1 MRTHSYSERDYAFGQ
16 AMMTLRTAIRLTQVD
31 LARLL
36 GVSRGAVLSWEAGS
50 SYPKAEH
57 LKRFVALGVQQQA
70 FAAGR
75 EEEEIRALWQAAHQ
89 KVLLDEQWLSTLL
102 GQRPPSLPRVA
113 PGPGEGARPRE
124 LPEAQPV
131 RGRRVEWG
139 QALEVPSFY
148 GRQPEL
154 ATLEQWI
161 MQERCRVV
169 SVLGMGGIGKSA
181 LAVTLMH
188 RVVEHFEVVLF
199 RSLRDAPS
207 CEAWL
212 SDCLQ
217 VLSPQVPTVDSRS
230 IMGSASLERRL
241 SLLLERLRER
251 RALLVLDNLE
261 TLLQEGEI
269 GGHYRP
275 GFEGYGQVLRRVGE
289 TAHQSCLLLTSREKP
304 AGLVPLEGT
313 RTLRLAGLD
322 AIACEQLL
330 EEKEVVGTPEERARL
345 VEAYAG
351 NPLALKV
358 VAETIVDLF
367 NGEIGPFLKQGTVIF
382 GGIQELLA
390 EQISRLSAV
399 EQTVLRWLAIGR
411 EPLSLEELEA
421 LLVAPRL
428 QGQVL
433 AAVDT
438 LRRRS
443 LIERGKSPGSLTLHA
458 AVLEYVTGLL
468 IEEATSEL
476 VQGRLSRLI
485 EHGLVQAGAR
495 EDVRQTQERLIVAP
509 VLARLRSIYPG
520 RTEVE
525 EHLLALLA
533 QLRERAEYAQG
544 YGPANLVA
552 LLRQQRGHLRGLDL
566 SQLAFRGAYLQGVEM
581 QDTTLS
587 GATLRDTVFTEA
599 LDATWS
605 VAISKNG
612 QYWAAGSRRG
622 EVRVWREEGQ
632 TLHLVWHAHTDTV
645 SALAFG
651 PDERRLASGSLDGT
665 ITLWELERGTLSEVQ
680 VSPLWTVW
688 QTTRVTSLAFA
699 PDGRT
704 LASSGYDA
712 IVRLWDPQSGTHL
725 QALPHPGLVFSL
737 AWSPDGRL
745 LASGGLDGRIQ
756 VWEMQT
762 TQPATR
768 VAVLQGHTNLVRG
781 LAFAPDGTQLASA
794 SLDRTVRLW
803 DVEGERCLHT
813 LEGHT
818 ERVHTVAW
826 SSDGRTVASG
836 GFDAMIWLW
845 DVERG
850 SYRAVLQ
857 GHTTTVYSIAF
868 TPDSH
873 SLLSGSEDGTL
884 RVWDVASGQC
894 VRLVQGH
901 AVCLYD
907 VAWSPDGPASS
918 PYYLS
923 PRQGGSSQIASAGS
937 DTLVTVWD
945 VTGGTP
951 PRVLRGHGWIV
962 YGVGWSP
969 DGQYL
974 ASSGWDNTIRLWD
987 PATGTCVQVLQDS
1000 DHPDNVFRGVAWSPD
1015 GRRLSSGSN
1024 LHGVQV
1030 WDMTTRTQRWV
1041 SRTHPTWIRRVAWSP
1056 DGTRLA
1062 SGGEDGNLYVW
1073 NALDGTL
1080 RQRLQGHRGMVASV
1094 VWSPDG
1100 ARLASGGGSRGSG
1113 EVFVWD
1119 AHSGERLHTF
1129 AGYPGSVFAV
1139 DWSPSGELLVS
1150 GDSDG
1155 VLRWW
1160 DVQRGEHLT
1169 MREGHQGAVQ
1179 SLRISPDGHR
1189 LASCGDDGA
1198 VKVWDLERAE
1208 LLRTLR
1214 RDRPYER
1221 LTITGVK
1228 GLTEAQ
1234 KATLR
1239 ALGAIEEIALPL

>member
-16 AMMTLRTAIRLTQVD
+16 AMITLRTATRLTQVE
-31 LARLL
+31 LAQLL
-36 GVSRGAVLSWEAGS
+36 GISRGAVLSWEAGS

-57 LKRFVALGVQQQA
+57 LKRFIALGVQQQA

-113 PGPGEGARPRE
+113 PGPSEGA
-124 LPEAQPV
+124 QPARV
-131 RGRRVEWG
+131 RRVEWE

-161 MQERCRVV
+161 VQERCRVV

-207 CEAWL
+207 CEAL
-212 SDCLQ
+212 LADCLQ
-217 VLSPQVPTVDSRS
+217 VLSPQVPTVDPRF
-230 IMGSASLERRL
+230 IVWSASLERCL

-304 AGLVPLEGT
+304 ASLVSLEGT
-313 RTLRLAGLD
+313 RSSVRALRLTGLD
-322 AIACEQLL
+322 TVACEQLL
-330 EEKEVVGTPEERARL
+330 EEKEVVGTPEERVRL

-358 VAETIVDLF
+358 VAETIADLF
-367 NGEIGPFLKQGTVIF
+367 AGEIGPFLKQGTAIF
-382 GGIQELLA
+382 GSIQELLA

-411 EPLSLEELEA
+411 EPLSLEELLG
-421 LLVAPRL
+421 LLVAPKP

-433 AAVDT
+433 AAVDS

-443 LIERGKSPGSLTLHA
+443 LIERGKLPGSLTLHA
-458 AVLEYVTGLL
+458 VVLEYVTGLL

-476 VQGRLSRLI
+476 VQGRLTRLI
-485 EHGLVQAGAR
+485 EHGLCQAGAR

-509 VLARLRSIYPG
+509 ILARLRSMHPG
-520 RTEVE
+520 RAEVE

-533 QLRERAEYAQG
+533 LLRERAEYAQG

-552 LLRQQRGHLRGLDL
+552 LLRQQRGHLCGLDL
-566 SQLAFRGAYLQGVEM
+566 SRLSLRGAYLQGVEM
-581 QDTTLS
+581 QDTSLAE
-587 GATLRDTVFTEA
+587 ATFRDTAFTEA
-599 LDATWS
+599 LDATWT
-605 VAISKNG
+605 VAISRKG
-612 QYWAAGSRRG
+612 RYWAAGSRQG
-622 EVRVWREEGQ
+622 EVRVWREAGQ
-632 TLHLVWHAHTDTV
+632 TLHLLWQAHTDMV
-645 SALAFG
+645 SALSFS
-651 PDERRLASGSLDGT
+651 PDERRLASGSLDGM
-665 ITLWELERGTLSEVQ
+665 ITLWELERGTLSGGQ
-680 VSPLWTVW
+680 VSPLWTAW
-688 QTTRVTSLAFA
+688 QTNRLISLTFA

-712 IVRLWDPQSGTHL
+712 TVRLWDPQSGTPL
-725 QALPHPGLVFSL
+725 QTLPHSGPVYSV

-745 LASGGLDGRIQ
+745 LATGGLDGRIQ
-756 VWEMQT
+756 VWEVQA
-762 TQPATR
+762 TQPATCI
-768 VAVLQGHTNLVRG
+768 ASLAGHTNLVRG
-781 LAFAPDGTQLASA
+781 LAFAPDGTRLASA

-818 ERVHTVAW
+818 ELVHTVVW
-826 SSDGRTVASG
+826 SPDGRTVASA
-836 GFDAMIWLW
+836 GFDTMIWLW

-850 SYRAVLQ
+850 SYRAGLQ
-857 GHTTTVYSIAF
+857 GHTARVYSISF

-873 SLLSGSEDGTL
+873 NLLSGSEDGTL
-884 RVWDVASGQC
+884 RVWDVARGQC

-907 VAWSPDGPASS
+907 VAWSPDGT
-918 PYYLS
+918 
-923 PRQGGSSQIASAGS
+923 QVASAGS
-937 DTLVTVWD
+937 DRLVTVWD

-951 PRVLRGHGWIV
+951 PRVLRGHHWTV

-987 PATGTCVQVLQDS
+987 PATGTCVQVLRDS
-1000 DHPDNVFRGVAWSPD
+1000 DHPDITFRGLAWSQN
-1015 GRRLSSGSN
+1015 GRLLASGSY

-1030 WDMTTRTQRWV
+1030 WDVTARIPRWV
-1041 SRTHPTWIRRVAWSP
+1041 SRTHPTSIRRVAWSP
-1056 DGTRLA
+1056 DETRLA
-1062 SGGEDGNLYVW
+1062 SGGEDGSLYMW
-1073 NALDGTL
+1073 DAADGTL
-1080 RQRLQGHRGMVASV
+1080 LQRLQGHRGMVASV

-1100 ARLASGGGSRGSG
+1100 TRLASGGGSRDSG
-1113 EVFVWD
+1113 ELFLWD

-1139 DWSPSGELLVS
+1139 DWSPRGELLAS
-1150 GDSDG
+1150 GGSDG
-1155 VLRWW
+1155 MLRWW

-1169 MREGHQGAVQ
+1169 MREAHQGAVQ
-1179 SLRISPDGHR
+1179 SLRISPDGRR
-1189 LASCGDDGA
+1189 LASCGEDGA
-1198 VKVWDLERAE
+1198 VKVWDFESAE

-1239 ALGAIEEIALPL
+1239 ALGAIEEDTPSL